1 VTNCSRCGCREAGG
15 VSAWLCH
22 KRKDVLGGKKRRER
36 EREREIL
43 NI

>member
-1 VTNCSRCGCREAGG
+1 VG
-15 VSAWLCH
+15 AWLCH

-36 EREREIL
+36 ERETEREREREIL